1 MEKIENSKVY
11 VEVVYNDGTEFSFDV
26 ISHAENA
33 SSYNAEIMMI
43 TRGVLQAS
51 SAVRATAYNL
61 EGFPI
66 CAYTK

>member
-11 VEVVYNDGTEFSFDV
+11 VEVVYNDGTKSSFDV

-61 EGFPI
+61 EGIPFVYI
-66 CAYTK
+66 QK